1 MLAVERKNYILGL
14 LQTEKRVVVAELAKT
29 FDVSEETIRRDLDKL
44 EREGLVQKSYGGAA
58 ICRFP

>member
-29 FDVSEETIRRDLDKL
+29 FDVSEETTRRDLDKL
-44 EREGLVQKSYGGAA
+44 EREGLVQKSYGGG
-58 ICRFP
+58 RL